1 MSDKRSRSSL
11 LRCMLLHILHSLKA
25 ITTRQTKLVTV
36 PPPKLST
43 RSFTIIAARRKH
55 LYAVPRIDICF
66 LPKPIDRALH
76 LLGVLKCLRFSSI
89 YIGMISAPT
98 VGYIIHLEGFISPL
112 GICLYV
118 YAKSY
123 GIYICS
129 ALCHLVHRF
138 KTISPQW

>member
-11 LRCMLLHILHSLKA
+11 LRCVLLHTSHSLKA
-25 ITTRQTKLVTV
+25 ITTRTKLATV
-36 PPPKLST
+36 PPKLSM
-43 RSFTIIAARRKH
+43 RSFTIIAVRRKH

-66 LPKPIDRALH
+66 LPKSIDRALR
-76 LLGVLKCLRFSSI
+76 LLGMLKCLRFSSI

-98 VGYIIHLEGFISPL
+98 IGYIIHLEGFISLL